1 MAKNK
6 SEFVKNLKLTK
17 PQSMEYTVNLS
28 NEKQRQKFIFRI
40 EKMVRSSMEYKDY
53 IQFLKEHIGLNKC
66 IFFQNVSQ
74 EKTEGRRKK
83 VSLEIHHEPFTLFD
97 IVKVVVDKFEQ
108 QGLPMN
114 DLLIADEV
122 MELHYSNKVGLVPLS
137 KTAHEMVHDSVNLFV
152 PLTMCYGNYSAFLE
166 EYEEAGVDMDDL
178 YEKLEKKM
186 DMTKNITPET
196 FDALTR
202 QFTYIEVDEFEDIE
216 KMDIPEQKMYA

>member
-6 SEFVKNLKLTK
+6 SEFVKNLKLSK

-28 NEKQRQKFIFRI
+28 NEKQKEKFIFRI
-40 EKMVRSSMEYKDY
+40 EKMVRASMEYKDY

-83 VSLEIHHEPFTLFD
+83 VSLEIHHEPLTLFD
-97 IVKVVVDKFEQ
+97 IVKVVVEKFDQ

-122 MELHYSNKVGLVPLS
+122 MELHYANKVGLVPLS
-137 KTAHEMVHDSVNLFV
+137 KTAHEMVHDSANLFV

-166 EYEEAGVDMDDL
+166 EYEEAGVDMDEL
-178 YEKLEKKM
+178 YEKIERKM
-186 DMTKNITPET
+186 SMTNNITPET

-216 KMDIPEQKMYA
+216 RMDIPEQKMYA